1 MIRIKAPLSSRK
13 QVASLKFV
21 FVPRSKNMVS
31 KLPTLFIKK
40 KDYYA
45 YGKQQLKYACMRKCA
60 HHHSLKIK
68 IVCVIHTKQR

>member
-1 MIRIKAPLSSRK
+1 MMKIKAPPSSRK

-40 KDYYA
+40 DYYA

-60 HHHSLKIK
+60 HHYSLKIK
-68 IVCVIHTKQR
+68 IVYVIHTKQR